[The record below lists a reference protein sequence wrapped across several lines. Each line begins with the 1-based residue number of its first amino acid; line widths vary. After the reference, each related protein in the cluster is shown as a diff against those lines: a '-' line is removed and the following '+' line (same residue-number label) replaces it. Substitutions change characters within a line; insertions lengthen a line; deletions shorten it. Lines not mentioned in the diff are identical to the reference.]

1 MLKLVRLE
9 PKYRPLLNEM
19 MDEWT
24 ASGEEIIPWS
34 IRKCDYRSFDR
45 YLAGLEVREPSGAL
59 VPDSTF
65 FCLDTDR
72 NRFIGAVN
80 IRHRLNAASQRRTYR
95 GRNPSQRTRERVR
108 HEDDRSRA
116 RGMQPAG
123 H

>member
-24 ASGEEIIPWS
+24 ASGEKIIPWS
-34 IRKCDYRSFDR
+34 IRKCDYRDFDR
-45 YLAGLEVREPSGAL
+45 YLASLEVREPSGTL

-80 IRHRLNAASQRRTYR
+80 IQTIRCFSAADISGTGSVPANAGKGSARR
-95 GRNPSQRTRERVR
+95 
-108 HEDDRSRA
+108 
-116 RGMQPAG
+116 
-123 H
+123 